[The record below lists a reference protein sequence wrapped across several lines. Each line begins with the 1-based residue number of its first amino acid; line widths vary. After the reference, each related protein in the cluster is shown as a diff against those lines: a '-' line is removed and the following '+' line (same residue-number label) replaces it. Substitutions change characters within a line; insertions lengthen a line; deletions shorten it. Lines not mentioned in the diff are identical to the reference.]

1 MHQPWKSV
9 PFNIHDL
16 TILSLC
22 PLSKSFILCLYRCQK
37 YHREWAS
44 NSASGNNLFTST
56 CARHPTRQPCPLPAI
71 YPLTNVCQKK
81 NEINILLSPY
91 QQPLPRVSF
100 TIFGWTLINVWSL
113 LKILC
118 SSYYVQSRLDIQIGL
133 CNSYSLTIKSNVEN
147 CFYNRLSF
155 KLEWNVQVSFC
166 NSLYFKFKFNVQVVS
181 CATAIPHFSS
191 LPALMDWECQ

>member
-22 PLSKSFILCLYRCQK
+22 PLSKSSILVSYRCQK
-37 YHREWAS
+37 YQRGWAS
-44 NSASGNNLFTST
+44 HSASGNNLFTST
-56 CARHPTRQPCPLPAI
+56 CAAIPPASHAHFQPYTLSQMYA
-71 YPLTNVCQKK
+71 KK

-166 NSLYFKFKFNVQVVS
+166 NSLYFKFKFNVQVFS